1 MNTQEQL
8 HKLQLP
14 SDFLLDNYKTL
25 QRRGDFEDM
34 IEDLDDLQHEAMAE
48 TFNEAFKEGQINILR
63 QFVEGRLEHDCIL
76 EFLKSEDAKTTQYEF
91 GFKGDTE

>member
-25 QRRGDFEDM
+25 QRRNDFEDM
-34 IEDLDDLQHEAMAE
+34 IEDLDDLQHEAMVISFQDGYDQGE
-48 TFNEAFKEGQINILR
+48 LNILR
-63 QFVEGRLEHDCIL
+63 QFVEGQLDRDYIL
-76 EFLKSEDAKTTQYEF
+76 EMVGVQL
-91 GFKGDTE
+91 GLGDVG

>member
-1 MNTQEQL
+1 MNTQDRL

-34 IEDLDDLQHEAMAE
+34 VEDLDDLQHEAMVISFQDGFDQGE
-48 TFNEAFKEGQINILR
+48 LNILR
-63 QFVEGRLEHDCIL
+63 QFVEGKLDRDYIL
-76 EFLKSEDAKTTQYEF
+76 EMF
-91 GFKGDTE
+91 GDKLGLGDKE

>member
-25 QRRGDFEDM
+25 QRRNDFEDM
-34 IEDLDDLQHEAMAE
+34 IEDLDDLQHEAMSL
-48 TFNEAFKEGQINILR
+48 AFQDGHNQGELNILR
-63 QFVEGRLEHDCIL
+63 QLAEGLVTQ
-76 EFLKSEDAKTTQYEF
+76 EDALNIISVK
-91 GFKGDTE
+91 